1 MSDCQ
6 KLNVDALID
15 GSNSIDDDQSG
26 YFVCVQNDKVALHP
40 ARYFEQ
46 FFLLK
51 SIVNGANEKDIIKR
65 LSLTERQF
73 TDFLGEELHIT
84 NDLAKKL
91 ESVSGISCDFWL
103 RAQSKFD
110 NTKN

>member
-15 GSNSIDDDQSG
+15 GTNSIDDDQSG
-26 YFVCVQNDKVALHP
+26 YFISVPNDKVTLHP

-46 FFLLK
+46 LFLLK
-51 SIVNGANEKDIIKR
+51 SIINGANEKDIIRR
-65 LSLTERQF
+65 LSLTERQL

-84 NDLAKKL
+84 NDLAK
-91 ESVSGISCDFWL
+91 
-103 RAQSKFD
+103 
-110 NTKN
+110 N